1 MKRLIV
7 RKDSAYRQA
16 EFARRKSVDLGGVR
30 TGMVSRE
37 DLILS
42 KLLWAR
48 DAKSELQMRDV
59 QALLED
65 SVDQA
70 YLSEWVLKLGVDQ
83 MLAAVQK

>member
-1 MKRLIV
+1 MRV
-7 RKDSAYRQA
+7 NSAHCG
-16 EFARRKSVDLGGVR
+16 RRKSVDLGAAR
-30 TGMVSRE
+30 TGMASRE
-37 DLILS
+37 DPILS
-42 KLLWAR
+42 TLLWAR

-70 YLSEWVLKLGVDQ
+70 YLNEWVLKLGLDP

>member
-1 MKRLIV
+1 VKRLIV
-7 RKDSAYRQA
+7 RKDSAYRQV

-30 TGMVSRE
+30 TWMVSRE

-70 YLSEWVLKLGVDQ
+70 YLNEWVLKLAVDQ
-83 MLAAVQK
+83 MLAAVQR